1 MYADDFDGE
10 NGVASLDD
18 LIEFLNRK
26 PAFNANNF
34 TLTFE
39 EDGFPQLNIF
49 LKDDIAVV
57 YYMDAGEN
65 FVSQG
70 KSQEDAVETF
80 YENKLGG
87 EVKLAKSCVVSR
99 GEAIEAAKQFF
110 STKKRPDVLSWDE
123 L

>member
-10 NGVASLDD
+10 IEIDNLNELV
-18 LIEFLNRK
+18 EFLHKK
-26 PAFNANNF
+26 PAFDSNNF

-39 EDGFPQLNIF
+39 DDGFPQLNIF
-49 LKDDIAVV
+49 TKNEIAVV

-70 KSQEDAVETF
+70 ESLVDGVETF

-87 EVKLAKSCVVSR
+87 EVQLSKSCVVSKK
-99 GEAIEAAKQFF
+99 AMIEGATQFF
-110 STKKRPDVLSWDE
+110 STKQRPDSLSWDE

>member
-39 EDGFPQLNIF
+39 DDGFPQLNIF

-99 GEAIEAAKQFF
+99 DEAIEAAKQFF

>member
-10 NGVASLDD
+10 NDVANLDE
-18 LIEFLNRK
+18 LIEFLDRR

-49 LKDDIAVV
+49 LKNEIAVV

-65 FVSQG
+65 FVSRG
-70 KSQEDAVETF
+70 KSQKDAVETF

-87 EVKLAKSCVVSR
+87 EVKLAKSCVV
-99 GEAIEAAKQFF
+99 GKDEAIEAAKQFF

>member
-99 GEAIEAAKQFF
+99 DEAIEAAKQFF